1 MTPQLQDSMALR
13 DIHLPDAVSWWP
25 PAIGWWILLAVIL
38 LSIYFIPKLYRWLTF
53 IPLHKVTNEAFL
65 KIEDEYRQH
74 QDNTQLAQSLS
85 KLLRQIS
92 MTYHGREKVAHLTG
106 EKWVDSLNTLTE
118 KDYFSSELKNIII
131 HAPYQKNNNI
141 DTTELLD
148 VTQQWI
154 NALPKKA
161 NINKTHKAHSP
172 DIKT

>member
-1 MTPQLQDSMALR
+1 MNPQIQNSMALR

-25 PAIGWWILLAVIL
+25 PAIGWWILLTVIL
-38 LSIYFIPKLYRWLTF
+38 LTIYFIPKLYRWLTF

-65 KIEDEYRQH
+65 EIKDEYRQH
-74 QDNTQLAQSLS
+74 QDNTQLVQSLS

-106 EKWVDSLNTLTE
+106 EKWVGSLNTLTE

-131 HAPYQKNNNI
+131 NAPYQKNNNI

-148 VTQQWI
+148 ATQQWI

-161 NINKTHKAHSP
+161 GIKKTHKAHSP